1 MGALWPVA
9 PVLVCPVVMGAMM
22 IWMRRGGGGRGG

>member
-9 PVLVCPVVMGAMM
+9 LVLVCPVVMGAMM
-22 IWMRRGGGGRGG
+22 IWMRRAAEGRAG

>member
-9 PVLVCPVVMGAMM
+9 LVVVCPVVMGAMM
-22 IWMRRGGGGRGG
+22 IWMRRGGGGRGD